1 MFECSK
7 QNIIF
12 KMPWSVFQLRKK
24 YVQSTVRCLVILRGL
39 VLPKTTI
46 LKESVKV
53 KPGVLLLRK
62 LLVPSNLLILVA
74 DQGQLNYILSHIRK
88 K

>member
-1 MFECSK
+1 MERFPTKKKIRPINRDREMFGHIER
-7 QNIIF
+7 IG
-12 KMPWSVFQLRKK
+12 
-24 YVQSTVRCLVILRGL
+24 TT

-46 LKESVKV
+46 LKESVTV

-74 DQGQLNYILSHIRK
+74 DQGQQNYILSYPTYVNK
-88 K
+88 

>member
-1 MFECSK
+1 
-7 QNIIF
+7 
-12 KMPWSVFQLRKK
+12 MPWSVFQLRKK